1 MGFMLVQLVHP
12 AANFEERVFRPAL
25 ERLFTRLTEGVPA

>member
-1 MGFMLVQLVHP
+1 MLGQLVHP
-12 AANFEERVFRPAL
+12 AEDFEDAVFRPAL